1 MWHSKCFLF
10 ALFCFNLNL
19 ILLSL
24 LSFFLFCGLV
34 VDFGVLALVLFCSS
48 KLFLGMF

>member
-1 MWHSKCFLF
+1 MIPSAFLF

-19 ILLSL
+19 IFLPFP
-24 LSFFLFCGLV
+24 SFFLFCGLV

-48 KLFLGMF
+48 KLFLVMF